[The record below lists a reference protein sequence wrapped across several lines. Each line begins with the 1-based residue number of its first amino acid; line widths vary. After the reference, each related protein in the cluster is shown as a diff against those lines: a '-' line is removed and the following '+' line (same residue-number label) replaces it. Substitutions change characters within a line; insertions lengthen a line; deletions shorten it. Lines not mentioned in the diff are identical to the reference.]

1 MHRAFVLYKIKKM
14 ESTLL
19 GKLYLLPSGLG
30 NEEPLDFLPTSTLKN
45 LMDAKHFIVEE
56 IKTARRFLR
65 KIGYKENFENCF
77 FCGIGKHSTDNIGE
91 FLKHTKQGNNVFLM
105 SEAGVPG
112 VADPGSIAVILAHQ
126 QNIKVIPLT
135 GPSSILMSLMAS
147 GLNGQHFCFNGYI
160 PIDKIERIK
169 KIKSMSF
176 LVSKENQTQLFIEA
190 PFRNYQLVKD
200 LLENTP
206 DDLKLCIAMEITNEE
221 EFIETK
227 SIKSWKKS
235 IPELHKKMC
244 VFLLGK

>member
-1 MHRAFVLYKIKKM
+1 M
-14 ESTLL
+14 ESIIK

-30 NEEPLDFLPTSTLKN
+30 NEEPINFLPNSTLNN

-65 KIGYKENFENCF
+65 KIGYKQNFDDCF
-77 FCGIGKHSTDNIGE
+77 FCGIGKHANDNISE
-91 FLKHTKQGNNVFLM
+91 FLKITQKGNNIFLM

-112 VADPGSIAVILAHQ
+112 VADPGGLAVSLAHQ
-126 QNIKVIPLT
+126 QNIKVVPLT

-147 GLNGQHFCFNGYI
+147 GLNGQYFCFNGYV
-160 PIDKIERIK
+160 PIDKVERVK
-169 KIKSMSF
+169 KIKSMA
-176 LVSKENQTQLFIEA
+176 LLASKENQTQIFIEA
-190 PFRNYQLVKD
+190 PFRNNQLLKD
-200 LLENTP
+200 IIENTS
-206 DDLKLCIAMEITNEE
+206 DEIKLCIAMEITNEE

-227 SIKSWKKS
+227 SIKSWKKH